1 MKAGDT
7 FRPADSTVDK
17 FVHLWVIISDPERD
31 SDQVLIVSLTE
42 YHPKKDTACVLVPGD
57 HPFIRKHTCV
67 ACDLANA
74 PSLDDLVRARENG
87 DLIPNDPI
95 RPDVLERIRKHS
107 SLSTKMDP
115 DLWDILDRQGLI

>member
-17 FVHLWVIISDPERD
+17 FVHLWVI
-31 SDQVLIVSLTE
+31 
-42 YHPKKDTACVLVPGD
+42 
-57 HPFIRKHTCV
+57 
-67 ACDLANA
+67 
-74 PSLDDLVRARENG
+74 
-87 DLIPNDPI
+87 
-95 RPDVLERIRKHS
+95 HS